1 MKPFDFERWKGV
13 IDEDNHADDYY
24 EEGDYHVFCWSCGN
38 LMVPTGGDHFKC
50 PICGEEW
57 DE

>member
-24 EEGDYHVFCWSCGN
+24 EERNYHVFCWSCGKFN
-38 LMVPTGGDHFKC
+38 GSHRRESF
-50 PICGEEW
+50 
-57 DE
+57 